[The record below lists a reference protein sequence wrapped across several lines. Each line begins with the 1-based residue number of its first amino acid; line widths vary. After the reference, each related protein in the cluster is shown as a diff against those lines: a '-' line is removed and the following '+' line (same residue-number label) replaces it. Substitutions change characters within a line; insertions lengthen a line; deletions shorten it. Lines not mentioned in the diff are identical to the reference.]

1 MLAIGRTYSAL
12 YLATVLIQ
20 FAATLLISHL
30 ALRVSAGGASAFW
43 VGALM
48 AANAL
53 GMAAGGSIGRMLIER
68 LGHVRAYAAG
78 TGIIVTAVLAHEVS
92 AALPFWLLLRGIAGI
107 AMMAQLMALESWLN
121 EHAANQERGRVL
133 AMYMIA
139 TYVGMMLGQLGLTAG
154 DGVDGRALSGVAMAF
169 ALCIVPVV
177 MTRIPQPIVL
187 ARARSGYRVLLR
199 SVPQALATVLVSGMI
214 NGAFF
219 GLAAVYARQQGM
231 GADETGRFL
240 AMPVAA
246 ALLAQVPLG
255 LLSDRLPR
263 ATLIRAVAALLAL
276 VCAALA
282 MSRGLSSSALM
293 VFAFCIGA
301 LQFCLYPLGAA
312 LANELVDPAQR
323 VALAGVLL
331 TTFGIGSCIGP
342 LAAGAAMGHAGPA
355 ALYWFFAACTLLL
368 AAVIGNTRTAGA
380 PAPLQAIHEKT

>member
-1 MLAIGRTYSAL
+1 MLSIGRAYCAL

-30 ALRVSAGGASAFW
+30 ALRLNAGGASTFW

-53 GMAAGGSIGRMLIER
+53 GMAAGGSIGRTLIER
-68 LGHVRAYAAG
+68 LGQVRAYAAG

-92 AALPFWLLLRGIAGI
+92 SALPFWLVLRGVAGI
-107 AMMAQLMALESWLN
+107 ALMAQLMALESWLN
-121 EHAANQERGRVL
+121 ERAGNKERGRVL
-133 AMYMIA
+133 AVYMIA
-139 TYVGMMLGQLGLTAG
+139 TYGGMMLGQLGLTAG
-154 DGVDGRALSGVAMAF
+154 DGLDRRALAGVAMAF
-169 ALCIVPVV
+169 ALCLVPVV

-187 ARARSGYRVLLR
+187 ARARVGYGLLLR
-199 SVPQALATVLVSGMI
+199 SVPQALMTVLVSGMI

-219 GLAAVYARQQGM
+219 GLAAIYARQQGM
-231 GADETGRFL
+231 GPDETGRFL

-246 ALLAQVPLG
+246 ALLVQAPLG
-255 LLSDRLPR
+255 MLSDRLPR
-263 ATLIRAVAALLAL
+263 AMLIRAIAALLAL
-276 VCAALA
+276 VCSALA
-282 MSRGLSSSALM
+282 MSSGLSSSALM
-293 VFAFCIGA
+293 AFAFCVGA

-355 ALYWFFAACTLLL
+355 ALYWFFAACAALLV
-368 AAVIGNTRTAGA
+368 AAIGSARAGGAAA
-380 PAPLQAIHEKT
+380 PVKTPLPDC